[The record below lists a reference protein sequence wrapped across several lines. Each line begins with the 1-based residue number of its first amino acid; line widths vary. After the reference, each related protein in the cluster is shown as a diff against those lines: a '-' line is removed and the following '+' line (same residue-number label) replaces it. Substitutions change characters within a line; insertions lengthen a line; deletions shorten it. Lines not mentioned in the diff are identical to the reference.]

1 MSHNKNRIQL
11 KCLQANSMWLKNNKT
26 KHMKAVI
33 IEDEEI
39 IANVLLSKIKKVA
52 PDIDVVTILPSLKT
66 ARRWFGENAEPDLL
80 FMDIQL
86 SDGVSFD
93 IFNHFSLTCPVIF
106 TTAYDEYAI
115 RAFKVNGVDYLLK
128 PVNETDLAAAIDKC
142 RKLVDNK
149 ETAPADITAL
159 IKSLANPDAA
169 SKYKEKFIVNIRNQ
183 WMPVNTKDIA
193 CFSKEVLNY
202 IYLFNGERYMIDY
215 VTLEEVEEL
224 LDPKIFY
231 RANRQYIINIDAIQ
245 TVKPVENSKLIIRLK
260 EPNQK
265 LEIDMSRLK
274 SPEFKKWMD
283 R

>member
-1 MSHNKNRIQL
+1 
-11 KCLQANSMWLKNNKT
+11 
-26 KHMKAVI
+26 MKAII

-39 IANVLLSKIKKVA
+39 IAGILKEKIRS
-52 PDIDVVTILPSLKT
+52 ISSDVQVIEVLPSLKT
-66 ARRWFGENAEPDLL
+66 ARKWFLNNAEPDII

-93 IFNHFSLTCPVIF
+93 LFERYTITCPVIF

-128 PVNETDLAAAIDKC
+128 PVKESELSTAIDKC
-142 RKLVDNK
+142 RKLVEKNEK
-149 ETAPADITAL
+149 TPANITEL
-159 IKSLANPDAA
+159 IRSLSNPSTA
-169 SKYKEKFIVNIRNQ
+169 SKFKEKFIINVRNQ

-202 IYLFNGERYMIDY
+202 IYLFNGEKYMIDY

-224 LDPKIFY
+224 LDPKQFY
-231 RANRQYIINIDAIQ
+231 RANRQFIINIDAIQ
-245 TVKPVENSKLIIRLK
+245 TVKPVENSKLIVRLK
-260 EPNQK
+260 EPNHK
-265 LEIDMSRLK
+265 LDIDMSRLK

>member
-1 MSHNKNRIQL
+1 
-11 KCLQANSMWLKNNKT
+11 
-26 KHMKAVI
+26 MKAVI

-39 IANVLLSKIKKVA
+39 IANLLRSKIQKVA
-52 PDIDVVTILPSLKT
+52 PDVQVLTVLPSLKT

-93 IFNHFSLTCPVIF
+93 IFNDFQLKCPVIF
-106 TTAYDEYAI
+106 TTAYDEYAV
-115 RAFKVNGVDYLLK
+115 RAFRVNGVDYLLK
-128 PVNETDLAAAIDKC
+128 PVKESELSSAIDKC
-142 RKLVDNK
+142 RRLLNNGDGP
-149 ETAPADITAL
+149 PADISSL
-159 IKSLANPDAA
+159 IKALGNPSAS
-169 SKYKEKFIVNIRNQ
+169 SKYKEKFIVNVRNQ

-202 IYLFNGERYMIDY
+202 IYLFNGEKYMVDY

-224 LDPKIFY
+224 LDPKLFY
-231 RANRQYIINIDAIQ
+231 RASRQFIINIDAIQ

-260 EPNQK
+260 EPNHK
-265 LEIDMSRLK
+265 LEIDMSRLR

>member
-1 MSHNKNRIQL
+1 
-11 KCLQANSMWLKNNKT
+11 
-26 KHMKAVI
+26 MKAII

-39 IANVLLSKIKKVA
+39 IAKVLENKINKVA
-52 PDIDVVTILPSLKT
+52 PDVKIIQVLPSLKT
-66 ARRWFGENAEPDLL
+66 ARKWLSENAEPDLL

-86 SDGVSFD
+86 SDGVSFE
-93 IFNHFSLTCPVIF
+93 IFNDFSLTCPVIF

-128 PVNETDLAAAIDKC
+128 PVKETELSAAIDKC
-142 RKLVDNK
+142 RKLADK
-149 ETAPADITAL
+149 SEQPPADMAAL
-159 IKSLANPDAA
+159 IRSLTGPANA
-169 SKYKEKFIVNIRNQ
+169 SRYKEKFIVNVRKQ
-183 WMPVNTKDIA
+183 WIPVNTSDIA

-224 LDPKIFY
+224 LDPKQFY
-231 RANRQYIINIDAIQ
+231 RANRQFIINMDSIQ
-245 TVKPVENSKLIIRLK
+245 SVKPVENSKLIIRLK
-260 EPNQK
+260 EPNHK

-274 SPEFKKWMD
+274 SPDFKKWMD

>member
-1 MSHNKNRIQL
+1 
-11 KCLQANSMWLKNNKT
+11 
-26 KHMKAVI
+26 MKAVI

-39 IANVLLSKIKKVA
+39 IANVLKNKISKVA
-52 PDIDVVTILPSLKT
+52 DDIQVQAVLPSLKT
-66 ARRWFGENAEPDLL
+66 VRRWFAENAEPDLL
-80 FMDIQL
+80 FMDVQL

-93 IFNHFSLTCPVIF
+93 LFNDFAVKCPVIF
-106 TTAYDEYAI
+106 ITAYDEYAI

-128 PVNETDLAAAIDKC
+128 PVKEAELATAIAKC
-142 RKLVDNK
+142 RKLHQAN
-149 ETAPADITAL
+149 EGMPADMAAL
-159 IKSLANPDAA
+159 IKSLANPSAA

-224 LDPKIFY
+224 LDPKQFY
-231 RANRQYIINIDAIQ
+231 RANRQFIINIEAIQ
-245 TVKPVENSKLIIRLK
+245 TVKPVENSKLIVKLK
-260 EPNQK
+260 EPNHK

>member
-1 MSHNKNRIQL
+1 
-11 KCLQANSMWLKNNKT
+11 
-26 KHMKAVI
+26 MKAVI

-39 IANVLLSKIKKVA
+39 IAKVLENKIQKVA
-52 PDIDVVTILPSLKT
+52 PDVKVIAILPSLKT
-66 ARRWFGENAEPDLL
+66 ARRWLGENAEPDIL

-93 IFNHFSLTCPVIF
+93 IFNDFDLKCPVIF

-115 RAFKVNGVDYLLK
+115 RAFRVNGVDYLLK
-128 PVNETDLAAAIDKC
+128 PVKEADLSAAIEKC
-142 RKLVDNK
+142 RRLTKQDNK
-149 ETAPADITAL
+149 PPADITEL
-159 IKSLANPDAA
+159 IKSLANPLTA
-169 SKYKEKFIVNIRNQ
+169 SKYKEKFIINVRNQ

-202 IYLFNGERYMIDY
+202 MYLFNGEKYMIDY

-224 LDPKIFY
+224 LDPKQFY
-231 RANRQYIINIDAIQ
+231 RANRQFIINIDAVQ
-245 TVKPVENSKLIIRLK
+245 TVKPVENSKLVIKLK
-260 EPNQK
+260 EPNHK

-274 SPEFKKWMD
+274 SPEFKKWLD

>member
-1 MSHNKNRIQL
+1 
-11 KCLQANSMWLKNNKT
+11 
-26 KHMKAVI
+26 MKAVI

-39 IANVLLSKIKKVA
+39 IANLLKSRIEKVA
-52 PDIDVVTILPSLKT
+52 PDVDVITILPSLKT
-66 ARRWFGENAEPDLL
+66 ARRWLGENAEPDLL

-86 SDGVSFD
+86 SDGVSFE
-93 IFNHFSLTCPVIF
+93 IFNYFQLKCPVIF

-115 RAFKVNGVDYLLK
+115 RAFRVNGVDYLLK
-128 PVNETDLAAAIDKC
+128 PVKEPELIAAIDKC
-142 RKLVDNK
+142 RKLLSNNSA
-149 ETAPADITAL
+149 APADFESL
-159 IKSLANPDAA
+159 IRSLSNPASA

-193 CFSKEVLNY
+193 CFCKEVLNY
-202 IYLFNGERYMIDY
+202 IYLHNGDKYMIDY
-215 VTLEEVEEL
+215 TTLEEVEDL
-224 LDPKIFY
+224 LDPRLFY
-231 RANRQYIINIDAIQ
+231 RANRQFIINIDAIQ

-260 EPNQK
+260 EPNHK

>member
-1 MSHNKNRIQL
+1 MQ
-11 KCLQANSMWLKNNKT
+11 
-26 KHMKAVI
+26 AVI

-39 IANVLLSKIKKVA
+39 IANVLKSKISKVA
-52 PDIDVVTILPSLKT
+52 DDVKILAVLPSLKT
-66 ARRWFGENAEPDLL
+66 ARRWFAENATPDLM

-86 SDGVSFD
+86 SDGVSFELFD
-93 IFNHFSLTCPVIF
+93 DFNLQCPIIFI
-106 TTAYDEYAI
+106 TAYDEYAI

-128 PVNETDLAAAIDKC
+128 PVKETELKTAIDKC
-142 RKLVDNK
+142 KKLNGINENPPVDM
-149 ETAPADITAL
+149 AAL
-159 IKSLANPDAA
+159 IKSLTNPSIS

-183 WMPVNTKDIA
+183 WMPVNTKEIA

-202 IYLFNGERYMIDY
+202 IYLFNGERYMIDF

-224 LDPKIFY
+224 LDPKQFY
-231 RANRQYIINIDAIQ
+231 RANRQFIINIDAIQ
-245 TVKPVENSKLIIRLK
+245 TVKPVENSKLIVRLK
-260 EPNQK
+260 DPNHK